1 MELVSV
7 KSNDINANAEPDAN
21 AEPNAKAILS
31 PNIDKIATYNDLLQK
46 VIPFI
51 KSDNILEKKAAYDL
65 NILLKCG
72 INKTQNDVIMYLH
85 DAIDHL
91 IQYFMPDL
99 NLLIN
104 NQINLTDY
112 HNQSYQLLHDLV
124 IVIMQTVMHKRKI
137 EEFRKF
143 CLQI

>member
-7 KSNDINANAEPDAN
+7 KSNDINAEPDAN
-21 AEPNAKAILS
+21 AILS

-72 INKTQNDVIMYLH
+72 INKTQNDVILYLH

-112 HNQSYQLLHDLV
+112 HNQSYKLLHDLV

>member
-7 KSNDINANAEPDAN
+7 KSNDINAN

-72 INKTQNDVIMYLH
+72 INKTQNTVIMYLH

>member
-7 KSNDINANAEPDAN
+7 KSNDINAN

-72 INKTQNDVIMYLH
+72 INKTQNTVIMYLH

-112 HNQSYQLLHDLV
+112 HNQSYKLLHDLV

>member
-1 MELVSV
+1 MMELVSV
-7 KSNDINANAEPDAN
+7 KSNDINAEPDAN
-21 AEPNAKAILS
+21 AILS

-72 INKTQNDVIMYLH
+72 INKTQNDVILYLH

-112 HNQSYQLLHDLV
+112 HNQSYKLLHDLV

>member
-1 MELVSV
+1 MMELVSV
-7 KSNDINANAEPDAN
+7 KSNDINAEPDAN
-21 AEPNAKAILS
+21 AILS

-72 INKTQNDVIMYLH
+72 INKTQNDVILYLH

-112 HNQSYQLLHDLV
+112 QNQSYKLLHDLV

>member
-7 KSNDINANAEPDAN
+7 KSNDINAEPDAN
-21 AEPNAKAILS
+21 AILS
-31 PNIDKIATYNDLLQK
+31 PNIDKIATYNELLQK

-72 INKTQNDVIMYLH
+72 INKTQNDVILYLH

-112 HNQSYQLLHDLV
+112 HNQSYKLLHDLV

>member
-1 MELVSV
+1 MMELVSV

-21 AEPNAKAILS
+21 AILS

-72 INKTQNDVIMYLH
+72 INKTQNTVIMYLH

>member
-1 MELVSV
+1 MMELVSV
-7 KSNDINANAEPDAN
+7 KSNDINAEPDAN
-21 AEPNAKAILS
+21 AILS

-72 INKTQNDVIMYLH
+72 INNTQNDVILYLH

-112 HNQSYQLLHDLV
+112 QNQSYKLLHDLV

>member
-1 MELVSV
+1 MMELVSV
-7 KSNDINANAEPDAN
+7 KSNDINAN

-72 INKTQNDVIMYLH
+72 INKTQNTVIMYLH

-112 HNQSYQLLHDLV
+112 HNQSYKLLHDLV

>member
-1 MELVSV
+1 MMELVSV
-7 KSNDINANAEPDAN
+7 KSNDINAN

-112 HNQSYQLLHDLV
+112 HNQSYKLLHDLV

>member
-1 MELVSV
+1 MMELVSV
-7 KSNDINANAEPDAN
+7 KSNDINAEPDAN
-21 AEPNAKAILS
+21 AILS
-31 PNIDKIATYNDLLQK
+31 PNIDKIATYNELLQK

-72 INKTQNDVIMYLH
+72 INKTQNDVILYLH

-112 HNQSYQLLHDLV
+112 HNQSYKLLHDLV

>member
-1 MELVSV
+1 MMELVSV
-7 KSNDINANAEPDAN
+7 KSNDINADPDTN
-21 AEPNAKAILS
+21 AILS

-112 HNQSYQLLHDLV
+112 HNQSYKLLHDLV

>member
-21 AEPNAKAILS
+21 AILS

-72 INKTQNDVIMYLH
+72 INKTQNTVIMYLH

>member
-1 MELVSV
+1 MMELVSV
-7 KSNDINANAEPDAN
+7 KSNDINAN

-72 INKTQNDVIMYLH
+72 INKTQNTVIMYLH

>member
-7 KSNDINANAEPDAN
+7 KSNDINAN

-112 HNQSYQLLHDLV
+112 HNQSYKLLHDLV

>member
-1 MELVSV
+1 MMELVSV
-7 KSNDINANAEPDAN
+7 KSNDINAEPDAN
-21 AEPNAKAILS
+21 AILS

-112 HNQSYQLLHDLV
+112 HNQSYKLLHDLV